1 MLTEILFMTHC
12 DKHYPLCRKLLPT
25 VAAHHRS
32 AALAVY
38 FSLVNLQEMF
48 GLKHLTTFVT
58 LIWSLLL
65 ELDNMVCGL
74 DFMTSKTCQQAS
86 KLVFSSGNNHL

>member
-1 MLTEILFMTHC
+1 M
-12 DKHYPLCRKLLPT
+12 
-25 VAAHHRS
+25 AAHHRS

-38 FSLVNLQEMF
+38 FPLVNLQEM
-48 GLKHLTTFVT
+48 LRLEHLTALVA

-86 KLVFSSGNNHL
+86 KLVFSSENNHLCILSSFMFNDEIEKNLRHFVQ

>member
-1 MLTEILFMTHC
+1 M
-12 DKHYPLCRKLLPT
+12 
-25 VAAHHRS
+25 AAHHRS

-38 FSLVNLQEMF
+38 FPLVNLQEML
-48 GLKHLTTFVT
+48 GLGHLTALVA

-74 DFMTSKTCQQAS
+74 DFMTSKTCQAS
-86 KLVFSSGNNHL
+86 KLVFSSENNHL